1 MTEFNNDERELSVED
16 LDAVSGGRIK
26 IEKPPGEIAREIA
39 QLEADCPGF
48 V

>member
-1 MTEFNNDERELSVED
+1 MSELNNDDRELTIEE
-16 LDAVSGGRIK
+16 LEAVSGGRIK

-39 QLEADCPGF
+39 QLQADNPGF